1 MLLDR
6 RPALGVL
13 AGITLLGALAVVA
26 FAPPP
31 ARSGDVPAR
40 EFSAERAAVHLEQI
54 AQRPHPTGTPDNA
67 RVRSYVADTARSLG
81 AQVEVDSGDVVRAG
95 WGNPFPAANV
105 HNVLARLPGTD
116 PQRSGGQTLLLVAHY
131 DSVPTGPGAAD
142 DGAAVAGLLETIRAL
157 KARGG
162 TPNDV
167 AFLFTDAEEIGALGA
182 ERFVRSRGVDW
193 LGAVLN
199 WEARGSS
206 GPVLMFETSSGNTEL
221 IDAYAGTGTR
231 PAGNSLAYEIYQ
243 RMPNGTDFTV
253 FKDAGARGLNAAFLD
268 GFHDYHSPH
277 DDIANLDRDSLQHHG
292 ETMLGL
298 VDRLGSTDLRTL
310 GSDSNAV
317 YFDLFAR
324 VLVHYPAWLALV
336 LALVTV
342 LGLAVLV
349 VVGAHR
355 GALRT
360 AGVLAV
366 AGVSVGAIAIT
377 VAVGVGLWQLVLV
390 VRPGLSALPLEE
402 PYERGWFV
410 AGFLV
415 AAAAVVLAAAGVV
428 RRREQAEVIGGVL
441 LVGTVVVAATA
452 VIVPGAS
459 YLLQWPVLAGLVAFW
474 WSIRRGHAGA
484 LLLGLPAA
492 VAVVLFAPLV
502 GAVLVALGLQ
512 LAAVAIAVAVLG
524 GLLLLPLLTPL
535 PRAAVVV
542 PVVVALA
549 LVGTGLARSGFDR
562 TEPRTNAL
570 LYVRDLTEN
579 TSTWMTRA
587 DETDAWTSSVLGAS
601 PRETRATTYFPQEGP
616 DSFLA
621 ADAPR
626 LDLLP
631 PEVKVLADDRGAEPR
646 AVKFSVTS
654 RRDAWR
660 IVVRLPQDRLRE
672 CTFAGTRM
680 DEATLAKD
688 ADYTGAVVFQYT
700 GDSDT
705 FELSCLVTPGP
716 LPVDAADQTIG
727 LPDEV
732 AAHAGPRPEDTSLM
746 PFGFTPADTSVV
758 RHVVEI

>member
-1 MLLDR
+1 MQLDR

-13 AGITLLGALAVVA
+13 AAITLLGALAVAA

-81 AQVEVDSGDVVRAG
+81 AQVEVESGDVVRAG

-116 PQRSGGQTLLLVAHY
+116 PQRSGGKTLLLVAHY

-167 AFLFTDAEEIGALGA
+167 AFLFTDGEEIGGLGA
-182 ERFVRSRGVDW
+182 ERFVRSRGIDG

-206 GPVLMFETSSGNTEL
+206 GPVLMFETSTGNTEL
-221 IDAYAGTGTR
+221 IDAYADTGTR

-268 GFHDYHSPH
+268 GFHHYHSPR

-310 GSDSNAV
+310 GSDDNAV

-324 VLVHYPAWLALV
+324 VLVHYPTGVALV
-336 LALVTV
+336 LAVVTV
-342 LGLAVLV
+342 LGLVALV
-349 VVGAHR
+349 VVGVR
-355 GALRT
+355 RKALRVT
-360 AGVLAV
+360 GVLAV
-366 AGVSVGAIAIT
+366 AGVSVGAIAVT
-377 VAVGVGLWQLVLV
+377 AAVGVGLWQLVLA

-410 AGFLV
+410 AGFLL

-428 RRREQAEVIGGVL
+428 RRREQAEVVAGVL
-441 LVGTVVVAATA
+441 TVGTLLVAVTA
-452 VIVPGAS
+452 FTVPGAS
-459 YLLQWPVLAGLVAFW
+459 YLPQWPVLAGLPVLW
-474 WSIRRGHAGA
+474 WSIRRGQAGA

-512 LAAVAIAVAVLG
+512 LGAVAIAVAVVG
-524 GLLLLPLLTPL
+524 GLVLLPLLTPL
-535 PRAAVVV
+535 PRAAVVL

-549 LVGTGLARSGFDR
+549 LIGTGLARSGFDR

-579 TSTWMTRA
+579 SSTWMTRA
-587 DETDAWTSSVLGAS
+587 DETDAWTSAVLGDS

-631 PEVKVLADDRGAEPR
+631 PEVKVLADDAGSGSRT
-646 AVKFSVTS
+646 VKFSVTS

-660 IVVRLPQDRLRE
+660 IVVRLPQNRLRE

-688 ADYTGAVVFQYT
+688 ADYTGGVVFQYT

-705 FELSCLVTPGP
+705 FELSCAVTPGP

-727 LPDEV
+727 LPPEV
-732 AAHAGPRPEDTSLM
+732 AALAGPRPEDTALM
-746 PFGFTPADTSVV
+746 PFGFTPADTAVA

>member
-1 MLLDR
+1 MQLDR
-6 RPALGVL
+6 RPVLGVL
-13 AGITLLGALAVVA
+13 AAIALLGALAVVA
-26 FAPPP
+26 FAPPA

-40 EFSAERAAVHLEQI
+40 EFSAQRAVAHLEQI

-95 WGNPFPAANV
+95 WGNPFPAAHV

-116 PQRSGGQTLLLVAHY
+116 PQRSGGKTLLLVAHY

-142 DGAAVAGLLETIRAL
+142 NGAAVAGLLETIRAL

-167 AFLFTDAEEIGALGA
+167 AFLFTDAEEIGGLGA
-182 ERFVRSRGVDW
+182 ERFVRSRGVDG

-206 GPVLMFETSSGNTEL
+206 GPVLMFETSVGNAEL
-221 IDAYAGTGTR
+221 IDAYADTGTR

-277 DDIANLDRDSLQHHG
+277 DDIANLDQDSLQHHG

-310 GSDSNAV
+310 AAADNAV

-324 VLVHYPAWLALV
+324 VLVHYPSWVALLLAV
-336 LALVTV
+336 ATV
-342 LGLAVLV
+342 LGLGALV
-349 VVGAHR
+349 VLGVR
-355 GALRT
+355 RRALHVT
-360 AGVLAV
+360 GVLAV
-366 AGVSVGAIAIT
+366 AAVSVGAVAVT
-377 VAVGVGLWQLVLV
+377 AAVGVGLWQLVLA

-410 AGFLV
+410 AGFLL
-415 AAAAVVLAAAGVV
+415 AAAAVVFAAAGVV
-428 RRREQAEVIGGVL
+428 RHREQAEVLAGVL

-452 VIVPGAS
+452 VTVPGAS
-459 YLLQWPVLAGLVAFW
+459 YLLQWPVLAGLVVLGLCL
-474 WSIRRGHAGA
+474 RRGHAGA
-484 LLLGLPAA
+484 VLLGLPAA
-492 VAVVLFAPLV
+492 VTVVLFAPLV

-512 LAAVAIAVAVLG
+512 LAAVALALAALG

-535 PRAAVVV
+535 RRAAVVL
-542 PVVVALA
+542 PAVVALA
-549 LVGTGLARSGFDR
+549 LVGTGLARSGFER

-570 LYVRDLTEN
+570 LYVHDLTEN
-579 TSTWMTRA
+579 SSTWLTRA
-587 DETDAWTSSVLGAS
+587 DETDAWTSAVLGAS
-601 PRETRATTYFPQEGP
+601 PRRTRATTYFPQEGP

-626 LDLLP
+626 IDLLP
-631 PEVKVLADDRGAEPR
+631 PEVKVLADDGGGGPR
-646 AVKFSVTS
+646 TVRFSVSS

-660 IVVRLPQDRLRE
+660 IVVRLPQNRLRE

-680 DEATLAKD
+680 DAATLSKD
-688 ADYTGAVVFQYT
+688 ADYTGGVVFQYT

-705 FELSCLVTPGP
+705 FELSCAVTPGP
-716 LPVDAADQTIG
+716 LPVDASDQTIG

-732 AAHAGPRPEDTSLM
+732 AALAGPRPEDTAPM
-746 PFGFTPADTSVV
+746 PFGFTPADTAVA